1 MLIVAIYTNA
11 TIMKIITLHERINT
25 GDLFD
30 HIKQQLNPLFR
41 ACRKIDLKFNVE
53 RSGEAINITQ
63 PDLYPG
69 DILYHI
75 EVKGAELHIT
85 RSEHYVDDVNSLTVE
100 SILNDLFKDVSGKQ
114 GTDLILEG

>member
-1 MLIVAIYTNA
+1 
-11 TIMKIITLHERINT
+11 MKIITLHERINT

-41 ACRKIDLKFNVE
+41 ECRKIDLNFNAE
-53 RSGEAINITQ
+53 RSGDTIDITQ

-75 EVKGAELHIT
+75 EVKGSELHIT